1 MGTAHTTQ
9 RTIPEGMKRQ
19 IPAEKITMSVMGSM
33 NFHAKFINWSMRRR
47 GSVPRIQMN
56 TEISAISL
64 AKNHIHDGMKVKN
77 DNGAAHPPRNSVTAS
92 PLIANIPRYSPRK
105 NSANL
110 KPEYSVKYPAIISD
124 SPSGRSNGERFDS
137 AVAAIINRR
146 NPAIPHGVNTYQ
158 WYGHTPQYPACRST
172 IVVVESDPA
181 IITTAIDD
189 RISGAS

>member
-1 MGTAHTTQ
+1 MAQTIHRTTPGGIN
-9 RTIPEGMKRQ
+9 RH
-19 IPAEKITMSVMGSM
+19 IPAEKITTSVMGSM

-47 GSVPRIQMN
+47 GSVPRTQMN
-56 TEISAISL
+56 PAINAMSF
-64 AKNHIHDGMKVKN
+64 AKNHIHDGINVRN
-77 DNGAAHPPRNSVTAS
+77 ESGAVHPPRNSVTAS
-92 PLIANIPRYSPRK
+92 PLIANIPRYSPKK

-124 SPSGRSNGERFDS
+124 SASGKSNGERFDS
-137 AVAAIINRR
+137 AVAAIINRM
-146 NPAIPHGVNTYQ
+146 NPASPHGVKTYQ

-189 RISGAS
+189 RISGA